1 MREDINFEF
10 VDKVTDSYGVIL
22 DWQTANETIRVL
34 FNLALESLKD
44 HEIDRCVWTLKK
56 AVETSEDGEGIAHA
70 ANALLVRTGL
80 YPEAVEVLGETI
92 DKFIESTDSA
102 IYYYYAFC
110 LHQIDKTDKEAGEQL
125 EILLEVVDEYSALAL
140 NTLSVIRRQQGRLI
154 EAKALIQEAISLA
167 ISGDMKGDLGSF
179 YWNKA
184 IYCQELAF
192 FDEALAA
199 VRLGKGIDP
208 NLHDW
213 SERIKE
219 IEELVDQPDGTDEIE
234 SQESSLEA
242 ESFEEW
248 FKAGVFWHGD
258 IPKDFFYGTREFL
271 EELYINGATWS
282 DQSTHTFDYLIDEDG
297 LEESLA
303 RVESLSSHV
312 HLQPSWPVYLE
323 TPEISIAMTINRNY
337 LLAWVG
343 NGLEGLMVGVNVKT
357 WDVYHAEDLDAR
369 FAVGA
374 VLNWFLD
381 CSLNISSH
389 EMFDRMPNK
398 WSEIERPWQPK
409 YLTTWSTTTIF
420 HDDIENIR
428 RYVDRRPPIAHRVR
442 GHIRTLS
449 ERQPT
454 DEARE
459 NAPAYIRRNM
469 GPTDTFVRSYTKSGD
484 LGAEKLLVHLNTKS
498 SLADYLG
505 TAPLLNIIGDRS

>member
-1 MREDINFEF
+1 MREDIDFDIIDTQIE
-10 VDKVTDSYGVIL
+10 KHL
-22 DWQTANETIRVL
+22 AALEWQTENPTIKFS
-34 FNLALESLKD
+34 FNLALESLRD

-56 AVETSEDGEGIAHA
+56 SVETSVDGEGIAHA
-70 ANALLVRTGL
+70 VFQLLVKTEL
-80 YPEAVEVLGETI
+80 YSEALEVFDEA
-92 DKFIESTDSA
+92 IEREFEDPA
-102 IYYYYAFC
+102 IIYNYAYC
-110 LHQIDKTDKEAGEQL
+110 LHKVDKDDEAEQFFA
-125 EILLEVVDEYSALAL
+125 ILLEDDHDKYSS
-140 NTLSVIRRQQGRLI
+140 LSLDMLGVIRNQQGRVF
-154 EAKALIQEAISLA
+154 EAKALNQEAISIA
-167 ISGDMKGDLGSF
+167 IRLEQTFELGIL
-179 YWNKA
+179 YWNKSF
-184 IYCQELAF
+184 YCQKLAF
-192 FDEALAA
+192 YDEAIAA
-199 VRLGKGIDP
+199 AQLGKAFNTELLNWP
-208 NLHDW
+208 
-213 SERIKE
+213 ERIQELEKLVVHSDDEAE
-219 IEELVDQPDGTDEIE
+219 IEVD
-234 SQESSLEA
+234 A
-242 ESFEEW
+242 EGVNTYEDW
-248 FKAGVFWHGD
+248 FVAGSFWHMD

-323 TPEISIAMTINRNY
+323 TPDISIAMTINRNY

-357 WDVYHAEDLDAR
+357 WDVYHAEDSDAR

-398 WSEIERPWQPK
+398 WSEIERPWEPK

-428 RYVDRRPPIAHRVR
+428 HHVDRRPPVAHRVR

-469 GPTDTFVRSYTKSGD
+469 GPTDTFVRSYTKSGEIGTD
-484 LGAEKLLVHLNTKS
+484 KLLNHLRTKS
-498 SLADYLG
+498 SLADFLG
-505 TAPLLNIIGDRS
+505 TAPLLESDWF

>member
-1 MREDINFEF
+1 MREDINFDL
-10 VDKVTDSYGVIL
+10 VDEVADSYGVIL
-22 DWQTANETIRVL
+22 DWETANQTIRIL

-70 ANALLVRTGL
+70 IFLLLMRTEL
-80 YPEAVEVLGETI
+80 FPEAVEVLNEALAQEFNDRRIEFYFAYSLYKTGEF
-92 DKFIESTDSA
+92 D
-102 IYYYYAFC
+102 
-110 LHQIDKTDKEAGEQL
+110 EAENYL
-125 EILLEVVDEYSALAL
+125 AILLGEAELDLYSVKSL
-140 NTLSVIRRQQGRLI
+140 NMLCLIRSNQGRVL
-154 EAKALIQEAISLA
+154 EAKALTQESISSRLRLGYLDEIACDYWNLSLYCEQLNLWDEAIIAAKSGQLKDPDFRDWNAQIQEVEDKSKQNDEDIEIDGIQSYEDWFVA
-167 ISGDMKGDLGSF
+167 GSF
-179 YWNKA
+179 
-184 IYCQELAF
+184 
-192 FDEALAA
+192 
-199 VRLGKGIDP
+199 
-208 NLHDW
+208 
-213 SERIKE
+213 
-219 IEELVDQPDGTDEIE
+219 
-234 SQESSLEA
+234 
-242 ESFEEW
+242 
-248 FKAGVFWHGD
+248 WHMD

-505 TAPLLNIIGDRS
+505 TAPLLNIIGDRN